1 MITYIYINFIAITF
15 LILTIAWPSA
25 ISHSAVA
32 CFYKRIILAITKSL
46 WRNTLSNNNNPVGIV
61 IHINEVLQQEQ
72 INKLE
77 NSLGS
82 DAGVK
87 EARINRD
94 RSHFM
99 VVDYMPSVVTARQ
112 VINYVKNRGYNAV
125 LVGG

>member
-1 MITYIYINFIAITF
+1 
-15 LILTIAWPSA
+15 
-25 ISHSAVA
+25 
-32 CFYKRIILAITKSL
+32 
-46 WRNTLSNNNNPVGIV
+46 LSNNNKPVGIV
-61 IHINEVLQQEQ
+61 IHINDVLQHEQ

-99 VVDYMPSVVTARQ
+99 LVDYMPGVVTARQ

>member
-1 MITYIYINFIAITF
+1 M
-15 LILTIAWPSA
+15 S
-25 ISHSAVA
+25 
-32 CFYKRIILAITKSL
+32 KK
-46 WRNTLSNNNNPVGIV
+46 NPVGIV
-61 IHINEVLQQEQ
+61 IHINDELQQEQ
-72 INKLE
+72 ISKLE

-99 VVDYMPSVVTARQ
+99 LVDYMPSIVTARQ
-112 VINYVKNRGYNAV
+112 VINYVKNKGYNAV

>member
-1 MITYIYINFIAITF
+1 M
-15 LILTIAWPSA
+15 S
-25 ISHSAVA
+25 
-32 CFYKRIILAITKSL
+32 TK
-46 WRNTLSNNNNPVGIV
+46 NPVGIV
-61 IHINEVLQQEQ
+61 IHIKDELQQEQ
-72 INKLE
+72 ISKLE

-94 RSHFM
+94 RNHFM
-99 VVDYMPSVVTARQ
+99 LVDYMPSIVTARQ

>member
-1 MITYIYINFIAITF
+1 M
-15 LILTIAWPSA
+15 S
-25 ISHSAVA
+25 
-32 CFYKRIILAITKSL
+32 TK
-46 WRNTLSNNNNPVGIV
+46 NPVGIV
-61 IHINEVLQQEQ
+61 IHIKDELQQEQ
-72 INKLE
+72 ISKLE

-99 VVDYMPSVVTARQ
+99 LVDYMPSIVTARQ

>member
-1 MITYIYINFIAITF
+1 M
-15 LILTIAWPSA
+15 S
-25 ISHSAVA
+25 
-32 CFYKRIILAITKSL
+32 TK
-46 WRNTLSNNNNPVGIV
+46 NHVGIV
-61 IHINEVLQQEQ
+61 IHINDELQQEQ
-72 INKLE
+72 ISKLE

-99 VVDYMPSVVTARQ
+99 LVDYMPSIVTARQ
-112 VINYVKNRGYNAV
+112 VINYVKNKGYNAV

>member
-1 MITYIYINFIAITF
+1 MG
-15 LILTIAWPSA
+15 
-25 ISHSAVA
+25 
-32 CFYKRIILAITKSL
+32 
-46 WRNTLSNNNNPVGIV
+46 NNSNPVGIV
-61 IHINEVLQQEQ
+61 IHINDVLQQEQ
-72 INKLE
+72 ISKLE

-87 EARINRD
+87 EARINRN

-99 VVDYMPSVVTARQ
+99 LVDYMPSVVTARQ

>member
-1 MITYIYINFIAITF
+1 M
-15 LILTIAWPSA
+15 
-25 ISHSAVA
+25 
-32 CFYKRIILAITKSL
+32 
-46 WRNTLSNNNNPVGIV
+46 SNNNNHVGIV

-99 VVDYMPSVVTARQ
+99 LVDYIGQCRRLQGQ

-125 LVGG
+125 LVGGVSTLNKNPYPVKV

>member
-1 MITYIYINFIAITF
+1 M
-15 LILTIAWPSA
+15 S
-25 ISHSAVA
+25 
-32 CFYKRIILAITKSL
+32 TK
-46 WRNTLSNNNNPVGIV
+46 NHVGIV
-61 IHINEVLQQEQ
+61 IHINDVLQQEQ
-72 INKLE
+72 ICKLE

-99 VVDYMPSVVTARQ
+99 LVDYMPSIVTARQ
-112 VINYVKNRGYNAV
+112 VINYVKNKGYNAV